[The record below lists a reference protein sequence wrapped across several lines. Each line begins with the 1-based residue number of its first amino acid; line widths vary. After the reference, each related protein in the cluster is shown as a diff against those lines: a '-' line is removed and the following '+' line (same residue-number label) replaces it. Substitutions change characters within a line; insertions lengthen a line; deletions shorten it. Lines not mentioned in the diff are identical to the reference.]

1 MNPPCR
7 IELLGGLRVRQGD
20 RVISRFQ
27 TQKTGALLAYLA
39 LHAGRS
45 FPRETMAELLWP
57 DGDPS
62 AIRNRLN
69 QAISSLRRQLHPPG
83 CEPGYVLQADH
94 LSLQVNPHTVVTD
107 VAEFE
112 EALQAAEESEDNA
125 TQHLRQAVDLYQGE
139 FLDGY
144 YEEWALLE
152 RVRLSDQYYEALSH
166 LIRSYAQTGRISEA
180 IEVAIR
186 RLAIDPSDERA
197 HRALMRLYLAAGR
210 PRSALAQ
217 YQQLVRALAL
227 DDDVPSERAERLRQE
242 AMSQLGGE
250 EADFDVQP
258 ETHEPP
264 VMTES
269 VTVASHRGLPRYLTK
284 LWGRDEE
291 LATILSLWEQQQRL
305 TTLTGFSGM
314 GKTRLAVEAAWQGD
328 RFFGDRIAFVSMA
341 EHAPDDSIVGTAA
354 QLITGHPTD
363 DPLGVIARW
372 THGHA
377 SLLVLDNLER
387 ADDTVVAELADM
399 LVHLPNVYVLVTSWH
414 PLDIDG
420 EHVLPV
426 RPLPIPGEADRLKDL
441 AKNPAIA
448 LFVDRAQAA
457 RQDFQLT
464 ERTAAA
470 IQELCQ
476 RLEGV
481 PLALELAASWA
492 RTLTA
497 SQMVEQVTAHYDR
510 LTSRRKDLAPRH
522 RSMRAVVDGSF
533 LMVPE
538 SLREAFV
545 KLSVFVGGWDHAA
558 ATQVCYGIDV
568 YELLRVVEE
577 FGLVNSTPTERGLR
591 FSMLETVRAFCRD
604 QMNPDLAAE
613 ASNAHADYYA
623 ALVERAVRREGMTG
637 LHLIAEDNANCL
649 AGLRHLIDSGR
660 FEEAARFGAGLAL
673 YWEATGRVREGAGLL
688 DAIRANETELPVLV
702 RGLLILRQARLAWR
716 LGKYELARTTNDEAI
731 QIFTQEDDLEYLS
744 QARLQEALEA
754 HRSSDFARAEQIL
767 RENVE
772 LVRSLDI
779 PANEARNLLALGN
792 TLVEQRRWD
801 EAARVYEDT
810 LTLAR
815 KIGIP
820 YLIAMP
826 LANLG
831 NLDLLQSKP
840 ASGKPLIEEARAIF
854 ETHRFHVYEQD
865 CRRMIARA
873 ERMLGDPGASLEACR
888 KLLADPIDDVT
899 MIWGALVEAAYAL
912 REMGKLE
919 TTARIMGVVESMW
932 ATTATCVF
940 GVESDEYQR
949 VREAVKSDLGAEPF
963 ETAVTVGRRLDTQSW
978 SRLLD
983 GA

>member
-94 LSLQVNPHTVVTD
+94 LALQVNPHTVVTD

-112 EALQAAEESEDNA
+112 EALQAAEESGENA
-125 TQHLRQAVDLYQGE
+125 TQFLRQAVDLYQGE

-152 RVRLSDQYYEALSH
+152 RVRLSDQYYEALSQ
-166 LIRSYAQTGRISEA
+166 LIRSYAQSGRISEA

-217 YQQLVRALAL
+217 YHQLVRALAL
-227 DDDVPSERAERLRQE
+227 DDDVPSERAERLREE
-242 AMSQLGGE
+242 AVSQLGGE

-264 VMTES
+264 LSSES

-291 LATILSLWEQQQRL
+291 LSTILGLWDEQQRL
-305 TTLTGFSGM
+305 ITLTGFSGM
-314 GKTRLAVEAAWQGD
+314 GKTRLAVESAWQGG
-328 RFFGDRIAFVSMA
+328 RFFEDRIAFVSMA
-341 EHAPDDSIVGTAA
+341 EHDPDDSIVGTAA
-354 QLITGHPTD
+354 QLLAGHPSD
-363 DPLGVIARW
+363 DPLGVISRW
-372 THGHA
+372 THGHP

-387 ADDTVVAELADM
+387 AVDAVVAELADM
-399 LVHLPNVYVLVTSWH
+399 LVHLPNVFVLATSLH

-426 RPLPIPGEADRLKDL
+426 RPLPIPDEADRLQDL
-441 AKNPAIA
+441 AGNPAIA

-470 IQELCQ
+470 IQALCQ

-497 SQMVEQVTAHYDR
+497 NQMVEQVTAHYDR

-533 LMVPE
+533 RMLPE
-538 SLREAFV
+538 PLREAFV

-558 ATQVCYGIDV
+558 AAQVCYGADV

-577 FGLVNSTPTERGLR
+577 FGLINSSPNERGLR
-591 FSMLETVRAFCRD
+591 FSMLETVRAFCHD
-604 QMNPDLAAE
+604 QMNPGLAAE

-623 ALVERAVRREGMTG
+623 ALVARAIRREGVTG
-637 LHLIAEDNANCL
+637 LHLIAEDYANCL
-649 AGLRHLIDSGR
+649 AALRHLIDSGR

-673 YWEATGRVREGAGLL
+673 YWQATGRVREGSGLL
-688 DAIRANETELPVLV
+688 DTIRTHEAELPVLV
-702 RGLLILRQARLAWR
+702 RGLLILRQAGLAWR
-716 LGKYELARTTNDEAI
+716 LGQYELSRTYNDEAI
-731 QIFTQEDDLEYLS
+731 AIFTQEDDLEYLS
-744 QARLQEALEA
+744 QARLQQALEA
-754 HRSSDFARAEQIL
+754 HRSSEFERAEKIL
-767 RENVE
+767 RDNVE
-772 LVRSLDI
+772 LIRSIDLPDS
-779 PANEARNLLALGN
+779 EARNLLALGN

-801 EAARVYEDT
+801 EAAQVYEGT
-810 LTLAR
+810 LALAR
-815 KIGIP
+815 KIGTP
-820 YLIAMP
+820 HLIAMP

-831 NLDLLQSKP
+831 NLDLLQGKP
-840 ASGKPLIEEARAIF
+840 AAGKPLLEEARAMF
-854 ETHRFHVYEQD
+854 EANRFHAYEQD
-865 CRRMIARA
+865 CRRMVARA
-873 ERMLGDPGASLEACR
+873 ERMLGDPAAALDACR
-888 KLLADPIDDVT
+888 RLLTEPIEDVT

-912 REMGKLE
+912 RAMGKRE
-919 TTARIMGVVESMW
+919 TSARLMGVVETMW
-932 ATTATCVF
+932 ASTATCAF
-940 GVESDEYQR
+940 GVEYDEYQA
-949 VREAVKSDLGAEPF
+949 VRESIKSELGSQMFEDAVA
-963 ETAVTVGRRLDTQSW
+963 VGRRLDAASW
-978 SRLLD
+978 SKLLE
-983 GA
+983 G